1 MANAKHLAILK
12 ENRTAWNQWREEHPE
27 VTPDLTKAD
36 LRGMYFRQFNLSHVD
51 LRGAEIV
58 GDSDLDEPDQNGYGK
73 LKGYNPSSADFTGAD
88 LRGANLSGLSFSNL
102 DESYPERDLKSVD
115 LRGADL
121 TGVDLSMSY
130 LSGAKLGE
138 LIIESSNWQL
148 AEVYIEPYRYE
159 RRVLPTKLRDANLS
173 KACLD
178 GVNLSNLDL
187 SGVNLTEASLI
198 QTQAL
203 STDFS
208 GATFTGACIQDWN
221 INSATKLDDVKCDY
235 VYLKLD
241 WSEERKHYLSERHP
255 PSRSFAPGEFTK
267 LFQKVLE
274 TVDLIF
280 RNGVDWDAFA
290 YSFKKVEVENSGA
303 QLDVQ
308 SIEKK
313 GNGVLVVRVSISPEA
328 DKAKIHSGLMQD
340 YEFAHRVLEAQYQ
353 ARLQDKDKYI
363 NQLFYLLSQANE
375 NQGEA
380 LKRISEASKYDMRGS
395 SFPGGFAETNYGN
408 MVEDQHNVTA
418 KDAAKRIM
426 LDGE

>member
-1 MANAKHLAILK
+1 MANAEHLAILK
-12 ENRTAWNQWREEHPE
+12 KDREAWNKWREEHPE

-36 LRGMYFRQFNLSHVD
+36 LRMSFWQFNLSHAD

-58 GDSDLDEPDQNGYGK
+58 GDSELDEPDENGYGK
-73 LKGYNPSSADFTGAD
+73 LEGYNPNSANFTEAD

-102 DESYPERDLKSVD
+102 DESYPERELKSVD

-121 TGVDLSMSY
+121 TGADLSMSY
-130 LSGAKLGE
+130 LNGAKLGE
-138 LIIESSNWQL
+138 LIIVSSNWQL
-148 AEVYIEPYRYE
+148 AEVDIEPYRYE
-159 RRVLPTKLRDANLS
+159 RRVLPTKLRGANLS

-241 WSEERKHYLSERHP
+241 WSEERQHYLSERR
-255 PSRSFAPGEFTK
+255 PSSGKFAPGDFTK
-267 LFQKVLE
+267 LFQKALE

-280 RNGVDWDAFA
+280 SNGIDWKAFLASFQKLQVECGGEELSIQAIENKNDGTFVIRVNVPPDAN
-290 YSFKKVEVENSGA
+290 KVE
-303 QLDVQ
+303 
-308 SIEKK
+308 IEKYLK
-313 GNGVLVVRVSISPEA
+313 REYELEL
-328 DKAKIHSGLMQD
+328 KARD
-340 YEFAHRVLEAQYQ
+340 E
-353 ARLQDKDKYI
+353 RLQILDEQI
-363 NQLFYLLSQANE
+363 SFYREQITIERQKNTDIL
-375 NQGEA
+375 G
-380 LKRISEASKYDMRGS
+380 
-395 SFPGGFAETNYGN
+395 
-408 MVEDQHNVTA
+408 
-418 KDAAKRIM
+418 
-426 LDGE
+426 